1 MLAEAMCKLE
11 GFSYAP
17 SQDRYWEHGHS
28 TERDFIYVTTQR
40 LTQRQLHAIS
50 EEVGPDRSLLICSSA
65 FRCAPDQWPNLTLKK
80 IPNAVKDRCEWGRD
94 DYSLS
99 ISNLPPADTTD
110 SDNDPSPSP
119 TSKKGARARKPTTTG
134 QAGLFTEGEQA

>member
-11 GFSYAP
+11 GFTYSP

-50 EEVGPDRSLLICSSA
+50 EEVGPDRSLLIC
-65 FRCAPDQWPNLTLKK
+65 CL
-80 IPNAVKDRCEWGRD
+80 RD
-94 DYSLS
+94 S
-99 ISNLPPADTTD
+99 
-110 SDNDPSPSP
+110 
-119 TSKKGARARKPTTTG
+119 GA
-134 QAGLFTEGEQA
+134 QAGAKQEK